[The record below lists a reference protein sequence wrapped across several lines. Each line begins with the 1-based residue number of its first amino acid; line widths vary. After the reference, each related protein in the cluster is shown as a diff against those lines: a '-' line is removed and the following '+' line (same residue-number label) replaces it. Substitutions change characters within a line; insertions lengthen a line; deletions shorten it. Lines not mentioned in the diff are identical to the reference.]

1 MARHV
6 ARLTGAALVLS
17 ALAFPVRAQEAG
29 QFEASAFGG
38 VMFGSRISLTPGAD
52 VRLGDGAAFGLRGAY
67 RVNPH
72 FTLEGGWTHTSV
84 TARTTVPETN
94 SGTGP
99 LLATTSVTIDAF
111 EVTGLYEWGR
121 SSARGYFGFGAGA
134 MNLSDSG
141 AGLPNMGT
149 RFMASAVLG
158 TRIRLAD
165 RLDFRLEGRY
175 RWRVTPDRVSTV
187 LCGETGCRTF
197 TTTLYTSPE
206 IAAGL
211 TYRFGADP
219 FKDVIESGNPAS
231 GVPAGSEKRFWE
243 AAAGVA
249 LMDVVPWAFNRYVS
263 DAEFAHISIE
273 TVRGNF
279 RAGFGYDRDAFKTNQ
294 SSHPFHGSLF
304 FNAARDNGYS
314 FWESGIF
321 TFFGSF
327 VWEQTLEREPPAIND
342 LVNTTL
348 GGMSRGEILHR
359 LATMVLDNKASGST
373 RFWRE
378 AGAGALDPMSFL
390 NRLYRGEVSAD
401 FDNPP
406 DRFPSQF
413 VFTADV
419 GYQGINGAEVTHPD
433 QGLLSLSMV
442 YGNPWEGEI
451 KRPYDTFTLR
461 GDITIPGNPSIASFL
476 EHRGIL
482 HGWELTEKTDANR
495 HIFAFVMDYEY
506 IARAAQVFGAQVL
519 GGAFLS
525 RWTLSK
531 AMAVLTDATLATFPL
546 AAVGTTDPI
555 NPITGRNYDY
565 GPGGGL
571 RVSAHLLT
579 RGMDVLTVGY
589 GLAAQATV
597 DGSTDHNRMQFFR
610 TEARW
615 PLTGKLG
622 IGAGWSWYS
631 LASWYKVG
639 VSAQRTQ
646 SEWRAFLSWKLL

>member
-1 MARHV
+1 MLRTRIAAV
-6 ARLTGAALVLS
+6 VVSLAAL
-17 ALAFPVRAQEAG
+17 ALPVRADDAG
-29 QFEASAFGG
+29 RFEIGVFGG
-38 VMFGSRISLTPGAD
+38 VVFGSRISLMPSED
-52 VRLGDGAAFGLRGAY
+52 VRLGDGASLGLRGAY

-72 FTLEGGWTHTSV
+72 FTLEGGWMHTSV
-84 TARTTVPETN
+84 TARTTVPETG
-94 SGTGP
+94 SGTGA
-99 LLATTSVTIDAF
+99 LLSTTPVTINSY
-111 EVTGLYEWGR
+111 EVTALYEWGR
-121 SSARGYFGFGAGA
+121 GRARGYFGLGAGA
-134 MNLSDSG
+134 MDLDDSG

-149 RFMASAVLG
+149 RFTMNAVLG
-158 TRIRLAD
+158 TRLRLTD
-165 RLDFRLEGRY
+165 QLDFRLEGRY
-175 RWRVTPDRVSTV
+175 RWRATPDRVSTV
-187 LCGETGCRTF
+187 LCGESGCKTF
-197 TTTLYTSPE
+197 TTSFYTTPE
-206 IAAGL
+206 LAAGL
-211 TYRFGADP
+211 TYRFGTDP
-219 FKDVIESGNPAS
+219 FKDVVASANPAS
-231 GVPAGSEKRFWE
+231 AVPTATEKRFWE

-249 LMDVVPWAFNRYVS
+249 LMDVVPWAFNRYVTN
-263 DAEFAHISIE
+263 AEFAYISME

-327 VWEQTLEREPPAIND
+327 VWETTLEREPPSIND

-348 GGMSRGEILHR
+348 GGMSRGEVLHR
-359 LATMVLDNKASGST
+359 VATMVLDNRASGSS

-378 AGAGALDPMSFL
+378 AGGAVLDPMGFL

-406 DRFPSQF
+406 DRFPSR
-413 VFTADV
+413 FTLTGDV
-419 GYQGINGAEVTHPD
+419 GYQGLHGAEVTNSD
-433 QGLLSLSMV
+433 QVLVSLSAL

-451 KRPYDTFTLR
+451 KRPYDSFIFR
-461 GDITIPGNPSIASFL
+461 GDITIPGSPSIISFL

-506 IARAAQVFGAQVL
+506 ITRAAQVFGAQVL

-531 AMAVLTDATLATFPL
+531 SLALATDATLSVYPL

-555 NPITGRNYDY
+555 NPISGRSYDY
-565 GPGGGL
+565 GPGLGL
-571 RVSAHLLT
+571 RLSANLLSGG
-579 RGMDVLTVGY
+579 RDLLTVGY
-589 GLAAQATV
+589 GLAAQTTL

-610 TEARW
+610 TQARW
-615 PLTGKLG
+615 PLTKKLG
-622 IGAGWSWYS
+622 VGAGWSWYS
-631 LASWYKVG
+631 LESWYKVG

-646 SEWRAFLSWKLL
+646 TEWRAFLSWKLL